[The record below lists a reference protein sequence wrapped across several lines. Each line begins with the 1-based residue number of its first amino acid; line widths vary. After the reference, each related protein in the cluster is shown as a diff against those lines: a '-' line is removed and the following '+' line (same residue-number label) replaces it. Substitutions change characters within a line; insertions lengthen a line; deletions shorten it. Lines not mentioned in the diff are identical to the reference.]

1 MSLVITG
8 ATGSLGR
15 LVVESLLARGV
26 PAGQIVAAGRNV
38 AKIADLA
45 ERGVTARP
53 IEFTDPESVRAAF
66 AGAEKVLLVSGS
78 EIGQRLPQHRTV
90 IDIAAELGVGLV
102 VYTSI
107 LKADTTPMLL
117 AAEHRATE
125 QLLQDSGVP
134 HTLLRNGWYLEN
146 YTAQLATYVEHGAVI
161 GSAGQGRVSAATRAD
176 FAEAAA
182 AVLLADGQAGHVYE
196 LGGDDAF
203 TLDELAAEISAAT
216 GTEVAYRDLPLAAY
230 IEALVGAGLPPAA
243 ATVIAD
249 SDLGVARGDLFVA
262 SGDLS
267 RLIGRPTT
275 SLSDAVRAA
284 TSALAVATR

>member
-1 MSLVITG
+1 MSLVVTG

-26 PAGQIVAAGRNV
+26 PAAQIVAAGRNI

-45 ERGVTARP
+45 ERGVTVRS
-53 IEFTDPESVRAAF
+53 IEYADPESVRAAL
-66 AGAEKVLLVSGS
+66 AGAEKLLLVSGS

-90 IDIAAELGVGLV
+90 IDVAAELGVSLV

-107 LKADTTPMLL
+107 VKADSTPMLL
-117 AAEHRATE
+117 AAEHLATE
-125 QLLQDSGVP
+125 EMLRDSGVP
-134 HTLLRNGWYLEN
+134 HALLRNGWYLEN
-146 YTAQLATYVEHGAVI
+146 YTAQLAAFLEHGAVI

-182 AVLLADGQAGHVYE
+182 AVLLADGQAGQAYE
-196 LGGDDAF
+196 LGGDESF
-203 TLDELAAEISAAT
+203 TLDELAAEVSGAT
-216 GTEVAYRDLPLAAY
+216 GTEVVYQDLPLETY
-230 IEALVGAGLPPAA
+230 VEALVAAGLPPAA

-262 SGDLS
+262 TGDLS

-275 SLSDAVRAA
+275 SMSDAVRAA
-284 TSALAVATR
+284 TGALAAATP

>member
-26 PAGQIVAAGRNV
+26 AAGQIVAAGRNV

-45 ERGVTARP
+45 ERGVSVRS
-53 IEFTDPESVRAAF
+53 IEYTDPESVRAALT
-66 AGAEKVLLVSGS
+66 GAEKLLLISGS
-78 EIGQRLPQHRTV
+78 EVGQRLPQHRNV
-90 IDIAAELGVGLV
+90 IDVAAELGVDLV

-107 LKADTTPMLL
+107 LKADTTAMLL
-117 AAEHRATE
+117 AAEHLATE
-125 QLLQDSGVP
+125 RLLRDSGLP
-134 HTLLRNGWYLEN
+134 HTLLRHGWYLEN
-146 YTAQLATYVEHGAVI
+146 YTAQLATYLEHGAVL

-182 AVLLADGQAGHVYE
+182 AVLLADGQAGQVYE
-196 LGGDDAF
+196 LGGDEAF
-203 TLDELAAEISAAT
+203 TLDDFAAEVSAAT
-216 GTEVAYRDLPLAAY
+216 GTDVVYRDLPLKAY
-230 IEALVGAGLPPAA
+230 VDALVAAGLPPAA
-243 ATVIAD
+243 ATVIGD

-267 RLIGRPTT
+267 RLLGRPTT
-275 SLSDAVRAA
+275 TMPDAVRAA
-284 TSALAVATR
+284 TGALPAAAR

>member
-1 MSLVITG
+1 MSLVVTG

-45 ERGVTARP
+45 ERGVTVRS
-53 IEFTDPESVRAAF
+53 IEFSDPESVRAAL
-66 AGAEKVLLVSGS
+66 AGAEKLLLVSGS
-78 EIGQRLPQHRTV
+78 EVGQRLPQHSTV
-90 IDIAAELGVGLV
+90 IEVAGELGVGLV

-107 LKADTTPMLL
+107 VKADTTPMLL
-117 AAEHRATE
+117 AAEHLATE
-125 QLLQDSGVP
+125 QLLRDSGLP

-146 YTAQLATYVEHGAVI
+146 YTAQLATYLEHGAVI
-161 GSAGQGRVSAATRAD
+161 GSAGEGRVSAATRPD

-182 AVLLADGQAGHVYE
+182 VTLLADGQAGRVYE

-203 TLDELAAEISAAT
+203 SLAELAAEVSAAT
-216 GTEVAYRDLPLAAY
+216 GTEVVYRDLPLEAY
-230 IEALVGAGLPPAA
+230 ADALIAAGLPPAA
-243 ATVIAD
+243 AAVIAD
-249 SDLGVARGDLFVA
+249 SDLGVARGDLFVP

-284 TSALAVATR
+284 TGALPAATR